1 MVRHGARV
9 RHRSLAANECNTAGA
24 FPPFGP
30 VTGHPSAHNSS
41 GFHRLRTPP
50 PSPPRAFTGG
60 AFLFFSTSSSHLL
73 GFCGFSRWV
82 AWVCLSVCRVDFF
95 LFFFFFK
102 YQSQPTQFV
111 RDFSPP
117 SSLFGSLCA
126 RIILLLIV
134 NSECASQ
141 PIHRE
146 KEKKKRNSK
155 TESRQQTLI

>member
-1 MVRHGARV
+1 MGPISAQLVR
-9 RHRSLAANECNTAGA
+9 L
-24 FPPFGP
+24 
-30 VTGHPSAHNSS
+30 PSAPHAAAVTSS
-41 GFHRLRTPP
+41 RLYRRCVP
-50 PSPPRAFTGG
+50 
-60 AFLFFSTSSSHLL
+60 FFSTSSSHLL

-117 SSLFGSLCA
+117 PSSLFGSLCT

>member
-1 MVRHGARV
+1 MGPISAQLVR
-9 RHRSLAANECNTAGA
+9 L
-24 FPPFGP
+24 
-30 VTGHPSAHNSS
+30 PSAPHAAAVTSS
-41 GFHRLRTPP
+41 RLYRRCVP
-50 PSPPRAFTGG
+50 
-60 AFLFFSTSSSHLL
+60 FFSTSSSHLL

-82 AWVCLSVCRVDFF
+82 AWVCLSFCRVDFF

-146 KEKKKRNSK
+146 KEKKKEIQRQNQDNRLSSETRRK
-155 TESRQQTLI
+155 KEEEEEEEEEEES